1 MKILILLGAPG
12 SGKGTQSALLSKH
25 KNYNHL
31 STGDL
36 LRSISKEESGL
47 GKKIKSILESGQLV
61 SDEFI
66 IEVISNK
73 LNKLASHDNVILD
86 GFPRTLNQAIFLDNL
101 ISSNQNIT
109 NEDIKIIAIKVDN
122 ESVIKRVSGRFACKD
137 CNAGY
142 HELFNQP
149 KENGI
154 CDNCGSSNFI
164 KRKDDSAEIIKTRLK
179 KYEQDTK
186 PIINYYQNNNKIIEI
201 NGENRIDEIYK
212 EIENYV

>member
-36 LRSISKEESGL
+36 LRSISKEESEL
-47 GKKIKSILESGQLV
+47 GKKIKSILESGELV

-73 LNKLASHDNVILD
+73 LNKLASQDNVILD
-86 GFPRTLNQAIFLDNL
+86 GFPRTLNQAIFLDDL
-101 ISSNQNIT
+101 ISSNQNIA
-109 NEDIKIIAIKVDN
+109 NEDVKIIAIKVDN
-122 ESVIKRVSGRFACKD
+122 ESVIKRVSGRFTCKE
-137 CNAGY
+137 CNTGY
-142 HELFNQP
+142 HEIFKKP
-149 KENGI
+149 KQNGI
-154 CDNCGSSNFI
+154 CDNCGSSHFI
-164 KRKDDSAEIIKTRLK
+164 KRKDDNAEIIKTRLE